1 MKKLLTITLVALL
14 LVTGCKKIPKLEN
27 GQEAVV
33 SLGKNSISTE
43 DLYEEMKEKYAFSV
57 LIDMIDSR
65 ILNEKYESTDDEKSY
80 IKSNV
85 ELTKTYYDS
94 YYSQM
99 YSSYESFLIQTYNVQ
114 SEEELK
120 TYLSL
125 RYKRNKAIEDYA
137 KSKVSEGDIK
147 DYYEDELIGDMEA
160 SHILITADYSDGA
173 SENEIKAAEEEAL
186 KVAKEVIKKLDSGEK
201 FEDLAKTYSK
211 DGSGQNGGALG
222 RFGHG
227 DMVEEF
233 EQAAYKL
240 EVGKYTKEP
249 VKTKY
254 GYHIILKTKEYE
266 KDSLEDAKEEIL
278 ETLSEKEITNDSK
291 IAYKALEAL
300 RKEYDINIE
309 DSVLSQQYENYLY
322 NTTN

>member
-43 DLYEEMKEKYAFSV
+43 DLYEQMKEKYAFSV

-160 SHILITADYSDGA
+160 SHILITAEYSDGA

-211 DGSGQNGGALG
+211 DGSGENGGAIG

-254 GYHIILKTKEYE
+254 GYHIILKTKQYDKPELSE
-266 KDSLEDAKEEIL
+266 VKDEIL
-278 ETLSEKEITNDSK
+278 ETLANRILDEEANISID
-291 IAYKALEAL
+291 ALDAL
-300 RKEYDINIE
+300 RKDNGMEIN
-309 DSVLSQQYENYLY
+309 DSVLKQQYENYLI
-322 NTTN
+322 NSKN

>member
-43 DLYEEMKEKYAFSV
+43 DLYEQMKEKYAFSV

-160 SHILITADYSDGA
+160 SHILITAEYSDGA

-254 GYHIILKTKEYE
+254 GYHIILKTKQYDKPELSE
-266 KDSLEDAKEEIL
+266 VKDEIL
-278 ETLSEKEITNDSK
+278 ETLANRLLDEEANISID
-291 IAYKALEAL
+291 ALDAL
-300 RKEYDINIE
+300 RKDNGMEIN
-309 DSVLSQQYENYLY
+309 DSVLKQQYENYLI
-322 NTTN
+322 NSKN

>member
-160 SHILITADYSDGA
+160 SHILITAEYSDGA

-211 DGSGQNGGALG
+211 DGSGENGGALG

-254 GYHIILKTKEYE
+254 GYHIILKTKQYDKPELSE
-266 KDSLEDAKEEIL
+266 VKDEIL
-278 ETLSEKEITNDSK
+278 ETLANRILDEEANISID
-291 IAYKALEAL
+291 ALDAL
-300 RKEYDINIE
+300 RKDNGMEIN
-309 DSVLSQQYENYLY
+309 DSVLKQQYENYLI
-322 NTTN
+322 NSKN

>member
-43 DLYEEMKEKYAFSV
+43 DLYEQMKEKYAFSV

-160 SHILITADYSDGA
+160 SHILITAEYSDGA

-211 DGSGQNGGALG
+211 DGSGENGGALG

-254 GYHIILKTKEYE
+254 GYHIILKTKQYDKPELSE
-266 KDSLEDAKEEIL
+266 VKDEIL
-278 ETLSEKEITNDSK
+278 ETLANRILDEEANISID
-291 IAYKALEAL
+291 ALDAL
-300 RKEYDINIE
+300 RKDNGMEIN
-309 DSVLSQQYENYLY
+309 DSVLKQQYENYLI
-322 NTTN
+322 NSKN